1 MVASVAD
8 LALVA
13 MVAELASVDAVAESL
28 RWPWL
33 LRWLRRP

>member
-13 MVAELASVDAVAESL
+13 MVAELASVDAVAERL

-33 LRWLRRP
+33 LR